1 MSPKVGPLVTAW
13 SSIHLPAQVVTLTRL
28 SQSWLVSSPFETTA
42 RVPQCLRVIMCLWST
57 CLCDGRGRHRGSA
70 GRGVA
75 LPSAVQRPERGE
87 PSSQVSPLDTN
98 GGGLE
103 SHTRSLK

>member
-13 SSIHLPAQVVTLTRL
+13 SSIHLPAQLVTLTRL

-42 RVPQCLRVIMCLWST
+42 RVPQCLRVIMCSWST

-87 PSSQVSPLDTN
+87 PPPQVSPLDTN